1 MTFALFQSLS
11 WNLRCLTTTLSL
23 GQAAC
28 DIFSVRSALRRQNAG
43 ADTGGLRGTCI
54 CQQSQHTSY
63 HHFWQHQAIYAPKTE
78 RYGKCRLTYR
88 TVSLLKVQAPVDRH
102 PKWMITPEQDRSP
115 AVYFLQSLRSFPAS
129 KRYWVNAG
137 PNLPQYWPNIVY
149 NSTPILASSHI
160 DYIGPMLVENIG
172 QCRLHYWINVGC
184 NTGPILAK
192 CCLKYC
198 ANIGQFTFQP
208 YQANVCGK

>member
-43 ADTGGLRGTCI
+43 ADTGGLGARAFVSNLSIHLITISGSI
-54 CQQSQHTSY
+54 RL
-63 HHFWQHQAIYAPKTE
+63 YALKTE

-115 AVYFLQSLRSFPAS
+115 AVYYLQSLRSFPAS
-129 KRYWVNAG
+129 KQYWVN
-137 PNLPQYWPNIVY
+137 
-149 NSTPILASSHI
+149 
-160 DYIGPMLVENIG
+160 
-172 QCRLHYWINVGC
+172 
-184 NTGPILAK
+184 TGPKSSTILAK
-192 CCLKYC
+192 YC
-198 ANIGQFTFQP
+198 VQQHANIGKFT
-208 YQANVCGK
+208 YRLYWANVGRKYWSMQATLLDQCWL